1 MQRSRINCYFSI
13 CHAVGL
19 HKVTYAEWDACA
31 SAGGCGGYRP
41 DHGGRGRGRRSVVN
55 VSWNDAQSY
64 AAWLS
69 RETGQA
75 YRLLVESDLEAIW
88 HRWPYDLEWRL
99 DRWRYDLEWN
109 HGEWVRAC
117 PITGID
123 IHGDNCFVRVI
134 RGGIREGGD
143 PKNRL
148 RYSDRFDSDVRF
160 ADIGF
165 RVIIDPASHY
175 RGMER

>member
-1 MQRSRINCYFSI
+1 MRI
-13 CHAVGL
+13 
-19 HKVTYAEWDACA
+19 
-31 SAGGCGGYRP
+31 
-41 DHGGRGRGRRSVVN
+41 GRGLRRLSPGPWR
-55 VSWNDAQSY
+55 SGPW
-64 AAWLS
+64 AAFRRQ
-69 RETGQA
+69 RELERCAILCGVAFARDGQA

-88 HRWPYDLEWRL
+88 HRWPYDLEWHI

-134 RGGIREGGD
+134 RGGIREGGN